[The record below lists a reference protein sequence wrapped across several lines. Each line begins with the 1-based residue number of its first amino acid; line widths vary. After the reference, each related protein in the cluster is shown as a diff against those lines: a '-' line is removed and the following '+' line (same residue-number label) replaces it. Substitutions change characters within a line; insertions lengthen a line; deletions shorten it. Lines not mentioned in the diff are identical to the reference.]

1 MITVYPR
8 DRTLSFLPL
17 SHMLERTAGYYLML
31 LAGAS
36 VAFARSIPLLG
47 EDLRDIRPSILISVP
62 RIFER
67 VYGRIMEQVES
78 APAPRRWLFEQATRI
93 GWKSFEHH
101 QGRRPWSP
109 DLLFKPLLD
118 ALVGGRVRAR
128 LGGRLRF
135 AISGGAALSA
145 SIARTFIALG
155 VPIQQGY
162 GLTEF
167 APIISVNRLEDNLPA
182 SVGTP
187 LPGVEVRVD
196 EHQELLVR
204 GCSLMQG
211 YWNDPGGTAQALD
224 PQGWLHTGDQVL
236 LEEGHLY
243 ITGRLKEII
252 VLANGEK
259 VAPADM
265 EGAIALDGL
274 FEQVLVV
281 GEGRS
286 HLCALLVLDPQAA
299 ESFRQACEAAGQES
313 PADVEAALRER
324 VNGLL
329 HAFPGYARIDR
340 VAVVDEP
347 WSIDNGLLTPTLK
360 LRRERVTD
368 RHQALIDSLYA
379 PHPSHE
385 RGGIADCGA

>member
-1 MITVYPR
+1 MTHGPQTLGEIAPAPQDLATIVYTSGTTGRPKGVMLNHHNILCNAAAGLEMITVYPR

-109 DLLFKPLLD
+109 DLLFQPLLD

-187 LPGVEVRVD
+187 LPEVEVRVD

-236 LEEGHLY
+236 
-243 ITGRLKEII
+243 RKRPII
-252 VLANGEK
+252 NTCL
-259 VAPADM
+259 
-265 EGAIALDGL
+265 
-274 FEQVLVV
+274 
-281 GEGRS
+281 
-286 HLCALLVLDPQAA
+286 
-299 ESFRQACEAAGQES
+299 S
-313 PADVEAALRER
+313 PRA
-324 VNGLL
+324 
-329 HAFPGYARIDR
+329 
-340 VAVVDEP
+340 
-347 WSIDNGLLTPTLK
+347 
-360 LRRERVTD
+360 
-368 RHQALIDSLYA
+368 
-379 PHPSHE
+379 
-385 RGGIADCGA
+385 